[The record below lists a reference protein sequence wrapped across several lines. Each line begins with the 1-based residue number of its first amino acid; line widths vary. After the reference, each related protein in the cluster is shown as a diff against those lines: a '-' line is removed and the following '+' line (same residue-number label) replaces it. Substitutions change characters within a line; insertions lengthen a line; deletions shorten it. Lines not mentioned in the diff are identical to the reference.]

1 MFIEISNYFQV
12 YEIKSRLIFLMLGAK
27 PRVSNIP
34 EKCCFLTIVLETS
47 ALEMVYEL
55 NMGLC
60 VCVCT
65 CVCISV
71 CVQLIAKSQDSA

>member
-34 EKCCFLTIVLETS
+34 EKCCCLTIALETS
-47 ALEMVYEL
+47 ALET
-55 NMGLC
+55 N
-60 VCVCT
+60 
-65 CVCISV
+65 S
-71 CVQLIAKSQDSA
+71 